1 MILPDIDPSLIAW
14 YDALPAPDRD
24 AFNAEVMEAADSA
37 AATFQGDDPVAWL
50 EENFWIPELSGPI
63 VLYPHQ
69 KAVLRE
75 AHRRDAEGKFVYN
88 VVVWSDIKKSAKSTI
103 AAGVALYR
111 AYQAAWGSIKV
122 IANDLKQ
129 ADSRVA
135 QYLRRAVT
143 LNEAMKD
150 SVKQRNYRTTLPN
163 ETVIEAIPIDPAG
176 EAGGNDD
183 LIIFSELWGV
193 KHKKGVQMWAEM
205 TLSPT
210 KFGYSQRW
218 VETYAGYSGE
228 SPTLEQLYESGVTD
242 GKRIDL
248 SYTGRD
254 GVHHDLTDL
263 KVYTNGDML
272 CLWNTRPRLPWQT
285 QAYYDSEER
294 TLTVNQFL
302 RVHRN
307 EWVSSTEK
315 FVNILWWDQ
324 CHQTLPTFSPTEPVV
339 IGLDAAKGSESE
351 SYVADCFAMV
361 MVSRHPTER
370 QIVVVRYCGIWQP
383 AKGELLDFGP
393 IKEELRRLCR
403 TFSVIEVAY
412 DPHQLHDTAT
422 EMKRAGVANFKE
434 FKQGDPRLI
443 ADKGLQNL
451 IINKKLW
458 HDGNPSLRAHI
469 DNAKAK
475 TTPGKDGIR
484 MVKGTANKK
493 IDSSVA
499 LSQAAARCLYYN
511 LD

>member
-1 MILPDIDPSLIAW
+1 MILPDLDPALIQWYKSLS
-14 YDALPAPDRD
+14 DPQRD
-24 AFNAEVMEAADSA
+24 AFIAEVMETINDAAPQ
-37 AATFQGDDPVAWL
+37 FQGDDPVAWL
-50 EENFWIPELSGPI
+50 EENFWIPELKGPI

-111 AYQAAWGSIKV
+111 GYQSAWGSIKV

-129 ADSRVA
+129 AESRVA
-135 QYLRRAVT
+135 EYLRRAVT
-143 LNEAMKD
+143 LNKEMSD
-150 SVKQRNYRTTLPN
+150 SVKQRRYLTVLPN
-163 ETVIEAIPIDPAG
+163 NTKIEAIPIDPAG

-183 LIIFSELWGV
+183 LIIFSELWGA
-193 KHKKGVQMWAEM
+193 KHKKAQDMWTEM
-205 TLSPT
+205 TISPT
-210 KFGYSQRW
+210 KFGYVQRW
-218 VETYAGYSGE
+218 IETYAGHSGE
-228 SPTLEQLYESGVTD
+228 APILEQLYEAGVN
-242 GKRIDL
+242 GGQQLDL

-254 GVHHDLTDL
+254 GARHDLADL
-263 KVYTNGDML
+263 EVYANGDML

-285 QAYYDSEER
+285 QAYYDAEER
-294 TLTVNQFL
+294 TLTQGEFR

-324 CHQTLPTFSPTEPVV
+324 CHQTLPAFSPSEPVV

-361 MVSRHPTER
+361 MVSRHPSER
-370 QIVVVRYCGIWQP
+370 QTVVVRYCGIWQP
-383 AKGELLDFGP
+383 GKGELLDFGP

-403 TFSVIEVAY
+403 EFAVVEVAY

-422 EMKRAGVANFKE
+422 EMKREGVANFKE

-451 IINKKLW
+451 IINRRLW
-458 HDGNPSLRAHI
+458 HDGNPLLRQHI

-484 MVKGTANKK
+484 IVKTAHNKK
-493 IDSSVA
+493 NDGAVA
-499 LSQAAARCLYYN
+499 LSMAASRALYYN
-511 LD
+511 I